1 VIPHP
6 DPTREDLVRR
16 SGFRDDIQGMRAL
29 AVLAILLYHAG
40 YSPYPGGFVTLD
52 VFFVVSGFLIT
63 FLLLREIRRD
73 DTISLIGFYARRAR
87 RILPA
92 ATFVTLVTVA
102 ASWHF
107 LNVVD
112 ARDAAYDG
120 LWAAFFGANVRFAA
134 EDTDYFAQDVPPSPL
149 QHYWSLAVEEQFY
162 LVLPL
167 VLVLCLLWVR
177 RRRADDRSGV
187 RAAAR
192 SPLPA
197 IAVLLGVMTLASFA
211 WSLYASSA
219 SPDTA
224 YFSTFTRIWEF
235 GVGALLAMAA
245 PLFAGGLPPW
255 ARNALAAAGLAAI
268 VVACFVVT
276 EETAFP
282 GWAAL
287 LPVLGTGAVMVAGAE
302 HQGTPPLV
310 QRLLGVRPLRVVGDA
325 SYSLYLWHWPVLA
338 IASQHL
344 GRDLTGRETLV
355 AVAFIALLTWAS
367 YRWIETPFRTL
378 SPTPLSR
385 ALTLYPASVA
395 VVLVGCLTSVTVL
408 DRTVDGDSPA
418 ITVTEYNAA
427 PSGEPLSDDAAVALV
442 QASVSAALDE
452 APVPG
457 SLEPPVLELRKDRA
471 DVGECDYREE
481 PWRLCVRG
489 DAEADKTLV
498 LLGNSHG
505 RHWIP
510 ALDPIAKDTGYT
522 AYYLVRPGCSPV
534 RVTHGTLGG
543 EEVVDCTRFNQW
555 AAEQVAELAP
565 NLLIVTGTPPAR
577 AIIDGELVRDEDTL
591 REATRTG
598 FADLLDEVS
607 PHAERTVLLG
617 DTPKRADTP
626 VDCLGRTGA
635 HLGDCLSD
643 PAEHPRLVALDS
655 RRTARDRGID
665 FIDTHRWFCTDEG
678 CPAVIGS
685 HVAMRDA
692 EHVTTAY
699 AAQLRD
705 ALRDALELT
714 PA

>member
-1 VIPHP
+1 M
-6 DPTREDLVRR
+6 RR

-73 DTISLIGFYARRAR
+73 ATISLVGFYARRAR

-112 ARDAAYDG
+112 ARHAAYDG
-120 LWAAFFGANVRFAA
+120 LWAAFFGANVRFAM

-177 RRRADDRSGV
+177 RRRAGVRSGV
-187 RAAAR
+187 RAAER

-197 IAVLLGVMTLASFA
+197 IAALLGVMTLASFA
-211 WSLYASSA
+211 WSLHASSA

-224 YFSTFTRIWEF
+224 YFSTFTRAWEF

-245 PLFAGGLPPW
+245 PLFAGGLPAW
-255 ARNALAAAGLAAI
+255 ARNALAGAGLAAI
-268 VVACFVVT
+268 VAACFLIT
-276 EETAFP
+276 EETPFP

-302 HQGTPPLV
+302 HRGTPPLA
-310 QRLLGVRPLRVVGDA
+310 QRLLGMRPLRAVGDA

-355 AVAFIALLTWAS
+355 AVAFIAVLTWAS

-395 VVLVGCLTSVTVL
+395 VVLVGCLASVSVL
-408 DRTVDGDSPA
+408 DRSFDDDAPA
-418 ITVTEYNAA
+418 ISVSTYSTA
-427 PSGEPLSDDAAVALV
+427 PSGEELSDDSAVALV
-442 QASVSAALDE
+442 QASVAAALDE

-481 PWRLCVRG
+481 PWTLCVRG
-489 DAEADKTLV
+489 DADAERTLV

-510 ALDPIAKDTGYT
+510 ALDPIAQDAGYR

-534 RVTHGTLGG
+534 RVAHGTLDG
-543 EEVVDCTRFNQW
+543 EEVTGCTRFNEW
-555 AAEQVAELAP
+555 ATEQVAELAP
-565 NLLIVTGTPPAR
+565 DLLIVTGTPPAR

-607 PHAERTVLLG
+607 PHAGRTVLLG
-617 DTPKRADTP
+617 DTPKRTDSP

-635 HLGDCLSD
+635 HLGDCLGE
-643 PAEHPRLVALDS
+643 PLEHPRLVALDS
-655 RRTARDRGID
+655 RRTARARGID

-678 CPAVIGS
+678 CPAVVGS
-685 HVAMRDA
+685 HVVMRDP
-692 EHVTTAY
+692 EHVTTVY
-699 AAQLRD
+699 AAQLAD
-705 ALRDALELT
+705 ALADALELS
-714 PA
+714 PASANGR